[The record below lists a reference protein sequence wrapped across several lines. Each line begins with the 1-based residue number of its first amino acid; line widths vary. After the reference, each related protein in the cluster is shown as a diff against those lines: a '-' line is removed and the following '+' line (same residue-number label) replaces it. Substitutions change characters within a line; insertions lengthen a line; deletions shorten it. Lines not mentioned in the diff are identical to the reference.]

1 MPEKRAPEE
10 RPFSKETEIILV
22 TRVSISTPEERP
34 FPIASRFLK
43 AAPRVFACAELREE
57 HEAVPRVFA
66 CAELRE
72 EHEAAP
78 RVF

>member
-1 MPEKRAPEE
+1 MLENFTPKKRTP
-10 RPFSKETEIILV
+10 SKEAEMIFV